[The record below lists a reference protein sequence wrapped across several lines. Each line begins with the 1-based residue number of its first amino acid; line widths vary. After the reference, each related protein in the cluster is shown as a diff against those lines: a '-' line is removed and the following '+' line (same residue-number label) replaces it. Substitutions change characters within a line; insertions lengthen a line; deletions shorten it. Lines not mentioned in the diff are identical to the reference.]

1 MGDKSVTTASRLWRD
16 TLLTAIVPL
25 IWGSTYLVTTQW
37 LPPGLPLTAGVLRVL
52 PAGLLLLL
60 WTRHLPQKQEWPR
73 LLLLSLL
80 NIGAFQALLF
90 VAAYRLPGG
99 IAAVLGAIQPLLMM
113 GLLWGLE
120 RQTPRPLVLLAAC
133 AGLAGMVVLL
143 NAGNAQ
149 WDGLGVL
156 AAAGGAVVMALGMY
170 LARRWGSSLPLLAL
184 TGWQLALG
192 GLMLLPAALWLD
204 PPLPALSAANVAG
217 YAYLSLVGALLAYGL
232 WFRGLRLLPPVAV
245 SALGLLSPLAAVILG
260 WLALGQSLHG
270 WMLTGMVT
278 VLASVLAVQL
288 FSQQPARA

>member
-1 MGDKSVTTASRLWRD
+1 MTTASRLWRD
-16 TLLTAIVPL
+16 TLLTAVVPL

-37 LPPGLPLTAGVLRVL
+37 LPPGLPFSAGVLRVL

-60 WTRHLPQKQEWPR
+60 WTRHLPQQQEWPR

-90 VAAYRLPGG
+90 MAAYRLPGG

-113 GLLWGLE
+113 GLLWLLE
-120 RQTPRPLVLLAAC
+120 QQTPRPLVLLAAC
-133 AGLAGMVVLL
+133 TGLAGMAVLL

-149 WDGLGVL
+149 WDTLGVL
-156 AAAGGAVVMALGMY
+156 AAAGGAIVMALGMY

-184 TGWQLALG
+184 TGWQLTLG

-204 PPLPALSAANVAG
+204 PPMPSLSAANVAG

-245 SALGLLSPLAAVILG
+245 SALGLLSPVAAVILG
-260 WLALGQSLHG
+260 WVALGQSLHG
-270 WMLTGMVT
+270 WTLAGMAT
-278 VLASVLAVQL
+278 VLLSVLCVQL
-288 FSQQPARA
+288 ASSRRPARTPA

>member
-1 MGDKSVTTASRLWRD
+1 MTTASRLWRD
-16 TLLTAIVPL
+16 TLLTAVVPL

-60 WTRHLPQKQEWPR
+60 WTRHLPQRGEWSR
-73 LLLLSLL
+73 LLLMSLL

-120 RQTPRPLVLLAAC
+120 RQTPRLLVLLAAC
-133 AGLAGMVVLL
+133 GGMAGMAVLL
-143 NAGNAQ
+143 NAGQAQ
-149 WDGLGVL
+149 WDSIGVL

-204 PPLPALSAANVAG
+204 PPLPSLSAANVAG

-245 SALGLLSPLAAVILG
+245 SALGLLSPVAAVILG
-260 WLALGQSLHG
+260 WVALGQRLHG
-270 WMLTGMVT
+270 WTLIGMVT
-278 VLASVLAVQL
+278 VLGSVLCVQL
-288 FSQQPARA
+288 ASSRRPARA

>member
-1 MGDKSVTTASRLWRD
+1 VTTASRLWRD
-16 TLLTAIVPL
+16 TLLTAVVPL

-37 LPPGLPLTAGVLRVL
+37 LPPGLPFSAGVLRVL

-60 WTRHLPQKQEWPR
+60 WTRHLPQAREWPR

-90 VAAYRLPGG
+90 MAAYRLPGG

-113 GLLWGLE
+113 GLLWLLE

-133 AGLAGMVVLL
+133 SGLAGMAVLL

-149 WDGLGVL
+149 WDTLGVL
-156 AAAGGAVVMALGMY
+156 AAAGGAIVMALGMY

-184 TGWQLALG
+184 TGWQLTLG

-204 PPLPALSAANVAG
+204 PPMPALSVANVAG

-245 SALGLLSPLAAVILG
+245 SALGLLSPVAAVILG
-260 WLALGQSLHG
+260 WVALGQSLHG
-270 WMLTGMVT
+270 WTLAGMVT
-278 VLASVLAVQL
+278 VLASVLCVQL
-288 FSQQPARA
+288 ASSRRPARTPA

>member
-1 MGDKSVTTASRLWRD
+1 MTTASRLWRD
-16 TLLTAIVPL
+16 TLLTAVVPL

-37 LPPGLPLTAGVLRVL
+37 LPPGLPFSAGVLRVL

-60 WTRHLPQKQEWPR
+60 WTRHLPQRQEWPR

-90 VAAYRLPGG
+90 MAAYRLPGG

-113 GLLWGLE
+113 GLLWLLE

-133 AGLAGMVVLL
+133 SGLAGMAVLL

-149 WDGLGVL
+149 WDTLGVL
-156 AAAGGAVVMALGMY
+156 AAAGGAIVMALGMY

-184 TGWQLALG
+184 TGWQLTLG

-204 PPLPALSAANVAG
+204 PPMPTLSAANVAG

-245 SALGLLSPLAAVILG
+245 SALGLLSPVAAVILG
-260 WLALGQSLHG
+260 WVALGQSLHG
-270 WMLTGMVT
+270 WTLAGMVT
-278 VLASVLAVQL
+278 VLASVLCVQL
-288 FSQQPARA
+288 ASSRRPARTPA

>member
-1 MGDKSVTTASRLWRD
+1 MTTASRLWRD
-16 TLLTAIVPL
+16 TVLTAVVPL

-60 WTRHLPQKQEWPR
+60 WTRHLPQRGEWPR

-133 AGLAGMVVLL
+133 GGMAGMAVLL
-143 NAGNAQ
+143 NAGQAQ
-149 WDGLGVL
+149 WDSIGVL

-204 PPLPALSAANVAG
+204 PPLPPLSAANVAG

-245 SALGLLSPLAAVILG
+245 SALGLLSPVAAVILG
-260 WLALGQSLHG
+260 WVALGQRLHG
-270 WMLTGMVT
+270 WTLIGMVT
-278 VLASVLAVQL
+278 VLASVLCVQL
-288 FSQQPARA
+288 ASSRRPARA

>member
-1 MGDKSVTTASRLWRD
+1 MTTASRLWRD
-16 TLLTAIVPL
+16 TVLTAVVPL

-37 LPPGLPLTAGVLRVL
+37 LPPGLPFTAGVLRVL

-60 WTRHLPQKQEWPR
+60 WTRHLPQRHEWPR

-133 AGLAGMVVLL
+133 AGIAGMAVLL
-143 NAGNAQ
+143 NAGQAQ
-149 WDGLGVL
+149 WDSIGVL

-170 LARRWGSSLPLLAL
+170 LARCWGSSLPLLAL

-204 PPLPALSAANVAG
+204 PPLPSLSAANVAG

-245 SALGLLSPLAAVILG
+245 SALGLLSPVAAVILG
-260 WLALGQSLHG
+260 WVALGQRLYG
-270 WMLTGMVT
+270 WTLIGMVT
-278 VLASVLAVQL
+278 VLASVLCVQL
-288 FSQQPARA
+288 ASSRRPARA

>member
-1 MGDKSVTTASRLWRD
+1 MTTASRLWRD
-16 TLLTAIVPL
+16 TLLTAVVPL

-60 WTRHLPQKQEWPR
+60 WTRHLPQRGEWPR

-133 AGLAGMVVLL
+133 AGLAGMAVLL
-143 NAGNAQ
+143 NAGQAQ
-149 WDGLGVL
+149 WDSIGVL
-156 AAAGGAVVMALGMY
+156 AAGGGAVVMALGMY

-204 PPLPALSAANVAG
+204 PPLPSLSAANVAG

-245 SALGLLSPLAAVILG
+245 SALGLLSPVAAVILG
-260 WLALGQSLHG
+260 WVALGQRLHG
-270 WMLTGMVT
+270 WTLIGMVT
-278 VLASVLAVQL
+278 VLASVLCVQL
-288 FSQQPARA
+288 ASSRRPARA

>member
-1 MGDKSVTTASRLWRD
+1 MWRD
-16 TLLTAIVPL
+16 TLLTAVVPL

-37 LPPGLPLTAGVLRVL
+37 LPPGLPFSAGVLRVL

-60 WTRHLPQKQEWPR
+60 WTRHLPQRQEWPR

-90 VAAYRLPGG
+90 MAAYRLPGG

-113 GLLWGLE
+113 SLLWLLE

-133 AGLAGMVVLL
+133 TGLAGMAVLL

-149 WDGLGVL
+149 WDTLGVL
-156 AAAGGAVVMALGMY
+156 AAAGGAIVMALGMY

-184 TGWQLALG
+184 TGWQLTLG

-204 PPLPALSAANVAG
+204 PPMPTLSAANVAG

-245 SALGLLSPLAAVILG
+245 SALGLLSPVAAVILG
-260 WLALGQSLHG
+260 WVALGQSLHG
-270 WMLTGMVT
+270 WTLAGMVT
-278 VLASVLAVQL
+278 VLASVLCVQL
-288 FSQQPARA
+288 ASS

>member
-1 MGDKSVTTASRLWRD
+1 MTTASRLWRD
-16 TLLTAIVPL
+16 TLLTAVVPL

-37 LPPGLPLTAGVLRVL
+37 LPPGLPFSAGVLRVL

-60 WTRHLPQKQEWPR
+60 WTRHLPHKQEWPR

-90 VAAYRLPGG
+90 MAAYRLPGG

-113 GLLWGLE
+113 SLLWLLE

-133 AGLAGMVVLL
+133 TGLAGMAVLL

-149 WDGLGVL
+149 WDTLGVL
-156 AAAGGAVVMALGMY
+156 AAAGGAIVMALGMY

-184 TGWQLALG
+184 TGWQLTLG

-204 PPLPALSAANVAG
+204 PPMPTLSAANVAG

-245 SALGLLSPLAAVILG
+245 SALGLLSPVAAVILG
-260 WLALGQSLHG
+260 WVALGQSLHG
-270 WMLTGMVT
+270 WTLAGMVT
-278 VLASVLAVQL
+278 VLGSVLCVQL
-288 FSQQPARA
+288 ASSRRPARTPA

>member
-1 MGDKSVTTASRLWRD
+1 MTTASRLWRD
-16 TLLTAIVPL
+16 TLLTAVVPL

-37 LPPGLPLTAGVLRVL
+37 LPPGLPFSAGVLRVL

-60 WTRHLPQKQEWPR
+60 WTRHLPQRQEWPR

-90 VAAYRLPGG
+90 MAAYRLPGG

-113 GLLWGLE
+113 SLLWLLE

-133 AGLAGMVVLL
+133 TGLAGMAVLL

-149 WDGLGVL
+149 WDTLGVL
-156 AAAGGAVVMALGMY
+156 AAAGGAIVMALGMY

-184 TGWQLALG
+184 TGWQLTLG
-192 GLMLLPAALWLD
+192 GVMLLPAALWLD
-204 PPLPALSAANVAG
+204 PPMPVLSAANVAG

-245 SALGLLSPLAAVILG
+245 SALGLLSPVAAVILG
-260 WLALGQSLHG
+260 WVVLGQSLHG
-270 WMLTGMVT
+270 WTLAGMVT
-278 VLASVLAVQL
+278 VLGSVLCVQL
-288 FSQQPARA
+288 ASSWRPVRTPA

>member
-1 MGDKSVTTASRLWRD
+1 MTTASRLWRD
-16 TLLTAIVPL
+16 TLLTAVVPL

-37 LPPGLPLTAGVLRVL
+37 LPPGLPFSAGVLRVL

-60 WTRHLPQKQEWPR
+60 WTRHLPQRQEWPR

-90 VAAYRLPGG
+90 MAAYRLPGG

-113 GLLWGLE
+113 SLLWLLE

-133 AGLAGMVVLL
+133 TGLAGMAVLL

-149 WDGLGVL
+149 WDTLGVL
-156 AAAGGAVVMALGMY
+156 AAAGGAIVMALGMY

-184 TGWQLALG
+184 TGWQLTLG

-204 PPLPALSAANVAG
+204 PPMPTLSAANVAG

-245 SALGLLSPLAAVILG
+245 SALGLLSPVAAVILG
-260 WLALGQSLHG
+260 WVALGQSLHG
-270 WMLTGMVT
+270 WTLAGMVT
-278 VLASVLAVQL
+278 VLASVLCVQL
-288 FSQQPARA
+288 ASSRRPARTPV

>member
-1 MGDKSVTTASRLWRD
+1 MTTASRLWRD
-16 TLLTAIVPL
+16 TVLTAVVPL

-60 WTRHLPQKQEWPR
+60 WTRHLPQRQEWPR

-133 AGLAGMVVLL
+133 SGLAGMAVLL
-143 NAGNAQ
+143 NAGQAQ
-149 WDGLGVL
+149 WDSIGVL

-204 PPLPALSAANVAG
+204 PPLPPLSAANVAG

-245 SALGLLSPLAAVILG
+245 SALGLLSPVAAVILG
-260 WLALGQSLHG
+260 WVALGQRLHG
-270 WMLTGMVT
+270 WTLIGMVT
-278 VLASVLAVQL
+278 VLASVLCVQL
-288 FSQQPARA
+288 ASSRRPARA

>member
-1 MGDKSVTTASRLWRD
+1 MTTASRLWRD
-16 TLLTAIVPL
+16 TLLTAVVPL

-60 WTRHLPQKQEWPR
+60 WTRHLPQRQEWPR

-133 AGLAGMVVLL
+133 GGLAGMAVLL
-143 NAGNAQ
+143 NAGHAQ

-204 PPLPALSAANVAG
+204 PPLPPLSAANVAG

-245 SALGLLSPLAAVILG
+245 SALGLLSPVAAVILG
-260 WLALGQSLHG
+260 WVALGQRLHG
-270 WMLTGMVT
+270 WTLIGMVT
-278 VLASVLAVQL
+278 VLASVLCVQL
-288 FSQQPARA
+288 ASSRRPARA

>member
-16 TLLTAIVPL
+16 TLLTAVVPL

-60 WTRHLPQKQEWPR
+60 WTRHLPPRQEWPR

-120 RQTPRPLVLLAAC
+120 RQTPRLLVLLAAC
-133 AGLAGMVVLL
+133 GGLAGMAVLL

-149 WDGLGVL
+149 WDTLGVL

-170 LARRWGSSLPLLAL
+170 LARRWGSRLPLLAL
-184 TGWQLALG
+184 TGWQLTLG

-204 PPLPALSAANVAG
+204 PPLPALSTANVAG

-260 WLALGQSLHG
+260 WVALGQSLHG
-270 WMLTGMVT
+270 WTLTGMVT

-288 FSQQPARA
+288 FSQRPARA

>member
-1 MGDKSVTTASRLWRD
+1 MTTASRLWRD
-16 TLLTAIVPL
+16 TLLTAVVPL

-37 LPPGLPLTAGVLRVL
+37 LPPGLPFSAGVLRVL

-60 WTRHLPQKQEWPR
+60 WTRHLPQRQEWPR

-90 VAAYRLPGG
+90 MAAYRLPGG

-113 GLLWGLE
+113 SLLWLLE

-133 AGLAGMVVLL
+133 TGLAGMAVLL

-149 WDGLGVL
+149 WDTLGVL
-156 AAAGGAVVMALGMY
+156 AAAGGAIVMALGMY

-184 TGWQLALG
+184 TGWQLTLG

-204 PPLPALSAANVAG
+204 PPMPTLSAANVAG

-245 SALGLLSPLAAVILG
+245 SALGLLSPVAAVILG
-260 WLALGQSLHG
+260 WVALGQSLHG
-270 WMLTGMVT
+270 WTLAGMVT
-278 VLASVLAVQL
+278 VLASVLCVQL
-288 FSQQPARA
+288 ASSRRPARTPA

>member
-1 MGDKSVTTASRLWRD
+1 MTTASRLWRD
-16 TLLTAIVPL
+16 TLLTAVVPL

-37 LPPGLPLTAGVLRVL
+37 LPPGLPFSAGVLRVL

-90 VAAYRLPGG
+90 MAAYRLPGG

-113 GLLWGLE
+113 GLLWLLE
-120 RQTPRPLVLLAAC
+120 QQTPRPLVLLAAC
-133 AGLAGMVVLL
+133 TGLAGMAVLL

-149 WDGLGVL
+149 WDTLGVL
-156 AAAGGAVVMALGMY
+156 AAAGGAIVMALGMY

-184 TGWQLALG
+184 TGWQLTLG

-204 PPLPALSAANVAG
+204 PPMPTLSAANVAG

-245 SALGLLSPLAAVILG
+245 SALGLLSPVAAVILG
-260 WLALGQSLHG
+260 WVALGQSLHG
-270 WMLTGMVT
+270 WTLAGMVT
-278 VLASVLAVQL
+278 VLGSVLCVQL
-288 FSQQPARA
+288 ASSRRPARA

>member
-52 PAGLLLLL
+52 PAGL
-60 WTRHLPQKQEWPR
+60 

-133 AGLAGMVVLL
+133 GGIACMAVLL

-149 WDGLGVL
+149 WDSLGVL

-184 TGWQLALG
+184 TGWQLTLG

-217 YAYLSLVGALLAYGL
+217 SAYLSLVGALLAYGL

-260 WLALGQSLHG
+260 WVALGQRLHG
-270 WMLTGMVT
+270 WTLTGMVT

-288 FSQQPARA
+288 FSQRPARA

>member
-1 MGDKSVTTASRLWRD
+1 MTTASRLWRD
-16 TLLTAIVPL
+16 TLLTAVVPL

-37 LPPGLPLTAGVLRVL
+37 LPPGLPFSAGVLRVL

-60 WTRHLPQKQEWPR
+60 WTRHLPQAREWPR

-90 VAAYRLPGG
+90 MAAYRLPGG

-113 GLLWGLE
+113 GLLWLLE

-133 AGLAGMVVLL
+133 SGLAGMAVLL

-149 WDGLGVL
+149 WDTLGVL
-156 AAAGGAVVMALGMY
+156 AAAGGAIVMALGMY

-184 TGWQLALG
+184 TGWQLTLG
-192 GLMLLPAALWLD
+192 GVMLLPAALWLD
-204 PPLPALSAANVAG
+204 PPMPVLSAANVAG

-245 SALGLLSPLAAVILG
+245 SALGLLSPVAAVILG
-260 WLALGQSLHG
+260 WVVLGQSLHG
-270 WMLTGMVT
+270 WTLAGMVT
-278 VLASVLAVQL
+278 VLASVLCVQL
-288 FSQQPARA
+288 ASSRRPARTPA